1 MVTVT
6 VVTVVMV
13 VVGMTHDTILGC
25 LTEGVEAFGEGRTV
39 FHGVYTYWKVV
50 DLAAD
55 GVKTSF
61 KSICHGWIWWS
72 WIDE

>member
-39 FHGVYTYWKVV
+39 FHGVYTY
-50 DLAAD
+50 
-55 GVKTSF
+55 
-61 KSICHGWIWWS
+61 
-72 WIDE
+72 